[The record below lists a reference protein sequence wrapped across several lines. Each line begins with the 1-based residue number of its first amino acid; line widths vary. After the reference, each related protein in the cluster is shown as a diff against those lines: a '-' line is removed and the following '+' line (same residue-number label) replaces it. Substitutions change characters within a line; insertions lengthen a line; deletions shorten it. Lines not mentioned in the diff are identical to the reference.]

1 MWCQEQNKTPVD
13 KDKAVAGLSW
23 VNRAISFVVP
33 ESLGLG
39 CLLGDFHKWSLL
51 CQSEIWHLLKPPLDT
66 EAHGFPQENAV

>member
-23 VNRAISFVVP
+23 VNGAISFVVP

-39 CLLGDFHKWSLL
+39 GSLR
-51 CQSEIWHLLKPPLDT
+51 
-66 EAHGFPQENAV
+66 